1 MKESPERESHVE
13 EAVAKGRKSPGGGL
27 GSLFFGKGR
36 DRAPPLPSS
45 PPPATPT
52 ETTSSFLRSAT
63 TQKSVRRPGVRQ
75 PPALRPLDRPPPPP
89 HVNIQEMDL
98 PNFQNDTMPQQEE
111 PPSPLHLSNPLQE
124 LSSPTLPDFNIKEAD
139 QHPNRESSPQSQE
152 SALRQPSSLPI
163 QPSLHLREPSP
174 LPREPSPL
182 HREDASPLPTSQEPQ
197 DSVGVEKSRQK
208 GRQSGRFRKS
218 ATTSSLAA
226 AAPHENPAQTR
237 LLNSLVRPEEVA
249 LGKSS
254 AAVGRTESYRR
265 ARGDQPPKRGDSLP
279 RRGRPVLPRATSEDS
294 VREAI
299 ARQEANR
306 SKEKNDCSLM

>member
-1 MKESPERESHVE
+1 MV
-13 EAVAKGRKSPGGGL
+13 
-27 GSLFFGKGR
+27 
-36 DRAPPLPSS
+36 
-45 PPPATPT
+45 
-52 ETTSSFLRSAT
+52 
-63 TQKSVRRPGVRQ
+63 
-75 PPALRPLDRPPPPP
+75 
-89 HVNIQEMDL
+89 
-98 PNFQNDTMPQQEE
+98 PQQQE
-111 PPSPLHLSNPLQE
+111 PPSSLHLSSPLQE

-139 QHPNRESSPQSQE
+139 QYTNRESSPQSQE

-174 LPREPSPL
+174 LLREPSPL
-182 HREDASPLPTSQEPQ
+182 HREDTSPLPTSQEPQ
-197 DSVGVEKSRQK
+197 QRLQEPQDSAGVEKSRQK

-254 AAVGRTESYRR
+254 ATVGRTESYRR

-306 SKEKNDCSLM
+306 SKEKNDCNLM